1 MDESGHSV
9 LTVQS
14 VMQLDALRDVPV
26 TVAAGAQRLG
36 NPVEWVH
43 VFETP
48 EVAGVL
54 RGGEFLLTT
63 GIGVAGL
70 SAGELDNLIAAVAR
84 AGAAGIGF
92 EPAHAP
98 AELLAGPC
106 ARYGLPLLVFGR
118 PVRFVDVTHEVHE
131 RLVSRELATLRRAV
145 ALQSQLREAARQGV
159 GPAGLVSP
167 RWATSWKRRCC
178 WSGSTG
184 RRSRARPKAAWTCR
198 SWIRSTAAAS
208 GCRRAWR
215 RGRSS
220 RVRGSTC
227 SPAAATSSTGWR
239 STRPRS
245 CSRSRWRLSPRA
257 SDVAVADR
265 ARLLQRLAEGR
276 AGSASD
282 VVRRAR
288 SVGVDLSRAT
298 LWAMHGR
305 GTLVRLERSSHD
317 VLVDGQ
323 RALIAVRGSTDPAA
337 IARELVRLGAVTA
350 VGLDARGGEPWQI
363 REALAGAER
372 ASLVAEAA
380 GPPVRHASDLGAL
393 AAVAGE
399 ILAGTRVESRFDDA
413 GLRTVEALVASGWSK
428 APAARRLG
436 IARQRLYERL
446 ASLSARHDVDFD
458 LPQTRIELALEV
470 WAARMTEI
478 AATPRG
484 SA

>member
-1 MDESGHSV
+1 MDKSGHSV

-14 VMQLDALRDVPV
+14 LMQLDALRDVPV

-106 ARYGLPLLVFGR
+106 ARYHLPLLVFGQ

-131 RLVSRELATLRRAV
+131 RLVSLELATLRRAV

-159 GPAGLVSP
+159 GPAGLVAALGDVLEAQVLLERLDRTPIASSP
-167 RWATSWKRRCC
+167 EGGLDLSFLD
-178 WSGSTG
+178 SLD
-184 RRSRARPKAAWTCR
+184 RSRQRLPTRLETRPVVSGARLHVLP
-198 SWIRSTAAAS
+198 
-208 GCRRAWR
+208 R
-215 RGRSS
+215 RGDELDRLAIDEAAFLLS
-220 RVRGSTC
+220 VALAAQ
-227 SPAAATSSTGWR
+227 PAGE
-239 STRPRS
+239 
-245 CSRSRWRLSPRA
+245 
-257 SDVAVADR
+257 DVAVADR

-305 GTLVRLERSSHD
+305 GTLVRLERSNHD

-380 GPPVRHASDLGAL
+380 GPPVRHASELGAL

-446 ASLSARHDVDFD
+446 ASLSARHHVDFD